1 MVKSMGANEDWYE
14 WHRPYDEPG
23 SPLAAR
29 LEVVQRHLTD
39 WLDSRPGE
47 LLTCVSACAGQGRD
61 LLGVLER
68 RSDARRVRA
77 RLIELDRRNVAVAR
91 ERIARAGLTC
101 VEVLHADAGDPL
113 AYAGAVPADLV
124 LFAGVL
130 GNVTDEDARACVA
143 AFPALCAAGGTVLW
157 TRTRQPPDL
166 TPAVRGWLADE
177 GFEELA
183 FEAPL
188 GATFSVGVHRLTV
201 PPRALPADRLF
212 SFVR

>member
-1 MVKSMGANEDWYE
+1 MGASEDWYE

-29 LEVVQRHLTD
+29 LAVVQRHITD

-61 LLGVLER
+61 LIGVLER
-68 RSDARRVRA
+68 RDDARRVRA
-77 RLIELDRRNVAVAR
+77 RLLETDPRNVAVA
-91 ERIARAGLTC
+91 EAHIARAGLTG
-101 VEVLHADAGDPL
+101 VEVLRADAGDL
-113 AYAGAVPADLV
+113 ASYAGAIPADLL

-130 GNVTDEDARACVA
+130 GNVTDADARTSVT
-143 AFPALCAAGGTVLW
+143 AFRSLCATRGTVIW

-177 GFEELA
+177 GFEELT
-183 FEAPL
+183 FEAPPN
-188 GATFSVGVHRLTV
+188 ATFSVGVHRLTV
-201 PPRALPADRLF
+201 PPRPLTVGRMF
-212 SFVR
+212 TFVR